1 MNLGKPSTAPGNF
14 DVVIPLTSPW
24 SLFATQ
30 PAQLSGGCGVLSDTS
45 NTMRRRFHPRE
56 LGQFSRPRQLY
67 LALVCLLAAPVVSTS
82 VAGDPTVVTS
92 AARPVAHSAAPVNRT
107 GANVSQARSSVR
119 PNGNIARPVPRFGQP
134 IRRSSVPINSAQ
146 TFRDRAP
153 RQTVAFSE
161 RREVTQR
168 PDRSFQRTVK
178 NRQSFFDALRRRI
191 HERHDCNWWRNHF
204 TTIVFVS
211 TGYYYLDAGYW
222 YPALGY
228 DPLYNY
234 DYDGPIYT
242 YGDLLPDQVV
252 ANVQSALQEE
262 GYYSGEITGSLG
274 AATRAALAAY
284 QRDHGLVVTGAIDE
298 ATVELL
304 GLD

>member
-1 MNLGKPSTAPGNF
+1 VGGPH
-14 DVVIPLTSPW
+14 
-24 SLFATQ
+24 
-30 PAQLSGGCGVLSDTS
+30 QLSPNRYRNFLLGAGFYLTQRV
-45 NTMRRRFHPRE
+45 TMQRTFQARDVARFPFRT
-56 LGQFSRPRQLY
+56 QLCV
-67 LALVCLLAAPVVSTS
+67 AVASLLIAPAGPIA
-82 VAGDPTVVTS
+82 VAGDANTGTVV
-92 AARPVAHSAAPVNRT
+92 ARPVARSAPPASP
-107 GANVSQARSSVR
+107 ARGNAAQVRSTVR
-119 PNGNIARPVPRFGQP
+119 PNANVVRPVPRFRQP
-134 IRRSSVPINSAQ
+134 IQRSPVAINAGA
-146 TFRDRAP
+146 TFRDRTP

-161 RREVTQR
+161 RREVTKTPARSLER
-168 PDRSFQRTVK
+168 PVR
-178 NRQSFFDALRRRI
+178 NRLGYFDALRRRVR
-191 HERHDCNWWRNHF
+191 ERHDCNWWRRHF

-222 YPALGY
+222 YPALGF
-228 DPLYNY
+228 DPLYDYN

-274 AATRAALAAY
+274 PGTRAALATY

-298 ATVELL
+298 ATIELL

>member
-1 MNLGKPSTAPGNF
+1 MQRISQAR
-14 DVVIPLTSPW
+14 DVTRFPFRTQLCVVLA
-24 SLFATQ
+24 SL
-30 PAQLSGGCGVLSDTS
+30 LI
-45 NTMRRRFHPRE
+45 
-56 LGQFSRPRQLY
+56 
-67 LALVCLLAAPVVSTS
+67 LAAGPIA
-82 VAGDPTVVTS
+82 VAGDPNTGTVVARPVVRPAPSAS
-92 AARPVAHSAAPVNRT
+92 AAR
-107 GANVSQARSSVR
+107 GNVGQVRSTVR
-119 PNGNIARPVPRFGQP
+119 PNANVVRPVPRFRQP
-134 IRRSSVPINSAQ
+134 IQRSSVALNAGT
-146 TFRDRAP
+146 TFRDRP

-161 RREVTQR
+161 RREVTRTPARSLER
-168 PDRSFQRTVK
+168 PVK
-178 NRQSFFDALRRRI
+178 NRLGYFDALRRRVR
-191 HERHDCNWWRNHF
+191 ERHDCNWWRRHF

-228 DPLYNY
+228 DPLSDSY

-274 AATRAALAAY
+274 PGTRAALAGY

-298 ATVELL
+298 VTIESL